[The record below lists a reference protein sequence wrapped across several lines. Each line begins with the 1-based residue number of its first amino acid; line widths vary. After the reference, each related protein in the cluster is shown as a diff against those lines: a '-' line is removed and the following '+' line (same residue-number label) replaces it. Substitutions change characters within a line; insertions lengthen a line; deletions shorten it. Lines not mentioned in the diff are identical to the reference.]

1 MARRGGRVTIEDVAR
16 EASVSQAT
24 VSRVMNGLDTVDPA
38 LAAKVMEVAKA
49 LRYEPS
55 SLARGLALGR
65 TQTVALV
72 VPDLENPMF
81 QGALRGLSRA
91 AGEDGYRVLV
101 ADSAENV
108 EEEAILAQEARRR
121 CDALVLCAPRMPEE
135 QLVALLPALAPAVL
149 LNRDVPVHPVPVV
162 SVDYAAG
169 IADLLSHLHA
179 LGHRRIAYLA
189 GPTNSAANG
198 ERLEGLRR
206 RSAGLRDVEIREI
219 PCGAMFD
226 DGHAA
231 VPNVLDA
238 DVTAVMAFNDIV
250 ALGFLGGCHDRG
262 VEVPG
267 RLSVTG
273 FDDIPYAR
281 YTYPPLTTASVPRE
295 KVGRIAWRRLRA
307 LLRDEPPEHDVLFRP
322 RLTVR
327 ASTAAPMEATP

>member
-1 MARRGGRVTIEDVAR
+1 MARGNGRVTIEDVAR
-16 EASVSQAT
+16 EARVSQAT
-24 VSRVMNGLDTVDPA
+24 VSRVLNGHNTVDPA
-38 LAAKVMEVAKA
+38 LAAKVMEVARA

-55 SLARGLALGR
+55 RLARGLALGR
-65 TQTVALV
+65 THTVALV

-135 QLVALLPALAPAVL
+135 QLIALLPALAPAVL

-169 IADLLSHLHA
+169 IADLLAHLHA

-198 ERLEGLRR
+198 ERLDGLRR
-206 RSAGLRDVEIREI
+206 RSAALRDVEIQELA
-219 PCGAMFD
+219 CGAMFD

-231 VPNVLDA
+231 VPNVLGA

-262 VEVPG
+262 VSVPAT
-267 RLSVTG
+267 LSVTG
-273 FDDIPYAR
+273 FDDIPEAAHAL
-281 YTYPPLTTASVPRE
+281 PALTTVRQPLSDKGA
-295 KVGRIAWRRLRA
+295 IAVRL
-307 LLRDEPPEHDVLFRP
+307 LLDDAEPQVRVLP
-322 RLTVR
+322 TELVVR
-327 ASTAAPMEATP
+327 GSTGPAP

>member
-1 MARRGGRVTIEDVAR
+1 MARGDGRVTIEDVAR
-16 EASVSQAT
+16 EARVSQAT
-24 VSRVMNGLDTVDPA
+24 VSRVMNGLHTVDPA
-38 LAAKVMEVAKA
+38 LASKVMEVAKA

-55 SLARGLALGR
+55 RLARGLALGR
-65 TQTVALV
+65 THTVGLV

-91 AGEDGYRVLV
+91 AGADGYRVLV

-149 LNRDVPVHPVPVV
+149 LNRDVPVDPIPVV

-169 IADLLSHLHA
+169 ITDLLTHLHS
-179 LGHRRIAYLA
+179 LGHRRVAYLA
-189 GPTNSAANG
+189 GPASSAANG

-206 RSAGLRDVEIREI
+206 RAGALREVEIQEI
-219 PCGAMFD
+219 GCGAMFD

-231 VPNVLDA
+231 VPNVLDT
-238 DVTAVMAFNDIV
+238 DVTAVMAFNDVV

-273 FDDIPYAR
+273 FDDIPVAR
-281 YTYPPLTTASVPRE
+281 YMYPPLTTASVPLE
-295 KVGRIAWRRLRA
+295 KLGRIAWRRLRA
-307 LLRDEPPEHDVLFRP
+307 LLRDEPPDHDVLFRP
-322 RLTVR
+322 RLTIR
-327 ASTAAPMEATP
+327 ASTAAPQ

>member
-1 MARRGGRVTIEDVAR
+1 MARGDGRATIGDVAR
-16 EASVSQAT
+16 KARVSQAT

-38 LAAKVMEVAKA
+38 LAAKVMEAAAA

-55 SLARGLALGR
+55 RLARGLALGR
-65 TQTVALV
+65 THTVALV

-149 LNRDVPVHPVPVV
+149 LNRDVPVDPIPVV

-169 IADLLSHLHA
+169 ITDLLTHLHS
-179 LGHRRIAYLA
+179 LGHRRVAYLA
-189 GPTNSAANG
+189 GPTSSAANG
-198 ERLEGLRR
+198 ERL
-206 RSAGLRDVEIREI
+206 AGLHRRAGALREVEIQEI
-219 PCGAMFD
+219 ACGAMFD

-231 VPNVLDA
+231 VPNVLDT
-238 DVTAVMAFNDIV
+238 DVTAVMAFNDVV

-273 FDDIPYAR
+273 FDDIPVAR
-281 YTYPPLTTASVPRE
+281 YMYPPLTTASVPLE
-295 KVGRIAWRRLRA
+295 KLGRIAWRRLRA
-307 LLRDEPPEHDVLFRP
+307 LLRDETPDHDVLFRP

-327 ASTAAPMEATP
+327 ASTAAPR

>member
-1 MARRGGRVTIEDVAR
+1 MARSDGRVTIEDVAR
-16 EASVSQAT
+16 EARVSQAT

-55 SLARGLALGR
+55 RLARGLALGR
-65 TQTVALV
+65 THTVGLV
-72 VPDLENPMF
+72 VPDLQNPMF

-135 QLVALLPALAPAVL
+135 QLVALLPTLAPAVL
-149 LNRDVPVHPVPVV
+149 LNRDVPVDPIPVV

-169 IADLLSHLHA
+169 ITDLLVHLHS
-179 LGHRRIAYLA
+179 LGHRRVAYLA
-189 GPTNSAANG
+189 GPVASAANG

-206 RSAGLRDVEIREI
+206 RAGVLREVEIQEI
-219 PCGAMFD
+219 ACGAMFD
-226 DGHAA
+226 DGHSA
-231 VPNVLDA
+231 VPNVLAA
-238 DVTAVMAFNDIV
+238 DVTAVMAFNDVV

-273 FDDIPYAR
+273 FDDIPFAR

-295 KVGRIAWRRLRA
+295 KLGRIAWRRLSA
-307 LLRDEPPEHDVLFRP
+307 LLRNEPPEHDVLFRP
-322 RLTVR
+322 RLVIR
-327 ASTAAPMEATP
+327 ASTAAPR